1 MEAADIDHNYTLDGQ
16 VVSEEA
22 AKGLGVGK
30 FSTRSNTGFM
40 VRLQAWIALVPMT

>member
-16 VVSEEA
+16 VVSEEL

-30 FSTRSNTGFM
+30 FSTRSNTYNF
-40 VRLQAWIALVPMT
+40 